1 MERPCFP
8 GNSHRIPHS
17 NFTWVMTDH
26 LTDRDVLTI
35 TGNETIARSYFTHA
49 IGKLARVSQVSHKL
63 LQTCWPFKYHVYV
76 WNSNFRIQLWF
87 LETFLPQWKSLF
99 RQCPE
104 QYATHWNFGS
114 DSLERLSPSTRG
126 AIQNFTSPFSC
137 FQIYCHGL
145 VWVWSYMC
153 KPEKRP

>member
-49 IGKLARVSQVSHKL
+49 IGKLARVSQVGHKL
-63 LQTCWPFKYHVYV
+63 LQTFFPKYYVYV
-76 WNSNFRIQLWF
+76 
-87 LETFLPQWKSLF
+87 
-99 RQCPE
+99 
-104 QYATHWNFGS
+104 
-114 DSLERLSPSTRG
+114 
-126 AIQNFTSPFSC
+126 
-137 FQIYCHGL
+137 
-145 VWVWSYMC
+145 
-153 KPEKRP
+153 